1 MIVLTD
7 DETAALLALIDRAIA
22 IDAFFLSPQTRTL
35 QGVRQKILGAPA
47 SGVDAVEATWNRE
60 SGRCERRQPCGVFG
74 AP

>member
-35 QGVRQKILGAPA
+35 QGVRQKIVVAPPA
-47 SGVDAVEATWNRE
+47 E
-60 SGRCERRQPCGVFG
+60 STPARRSDYSWRR
-74 AP
+74 